1 VRRFADYAKD
11 TRVAA
16 AAIAANVHAYIRVH
30 CVKCVS
36 RKVQWRI
43 GAILSGRS
51 GRIGIYTVAYRISYQ
66 ASSFMYA
73 ATGHAR
79 RSAVG
84 DMFVGHDLL
93 PTSATVNLVVTT
105 STPSAVRRARAAGFV
120 RCCADAALRDV
131 EVTPLIP
138 CDNLH

>member
-1 VRRFADYAKD
+1 MCHADYAKD

-16 AAIAANVHAYIRVH
+16 ADVVAYTRAH
-30 CVKCVS
+30 CVKRVS
-36 RKVQWRI
+36 RKVQWCI

-51 GRIGIYTVAYRISYQ
+51 GRAGIYRCVSHFIPGII
-66 ASSFMYA
+66 FMYA
-73 ATGHAR
+73 TTGHAR

-105 STPSAVRRARAAGFV
+105 STP
-120 RCCADAALRDV
+120 
-131 EVTPLIP
+131 
-138 CDNLH
+138 